1 MDLVSHERLILNPQI
16 LGVNRESSIPNGL
29 MNLRAGLNT
38 AKRRKGHIVFLASYL
53 GIVVRTKKLDM
64 RHSL

>member
-38 AKRRKGHIVFLASYL
+38 TKRRKKHIAFVVSYL
-53 GIVVRTKKLDM
+53 GIVATRKKLGM
-64 RHSL
+64 RHLF